1 MEICCESYLNSN
13 PISEKLE
20 AVNWLFPDN
29 ADFEDEDDD
38 CNCGRGAGSE
48 DEFLDQKIWP
58 IVSEYELTKNVKIKQ
73 MHAKYQRQFPILH
86 GIVILTGMWSV
97 IYSILE
103 WDESLNNLKASS
115 RPFDFLNLIPFNA
128 LLVVYLILMVIGV
141 RNENNRMLVTFHISN
156 LCQAIFMGWW
166 TFRYCDNYY
175 ESVQECINFDIFF
188 QTNLVI

>member
-1 MEICCESYLNSN
+1 
-13 PISEKLE
+13 
-20 AVNWLFPDN
+20 
-29 ADFEDEDDD
+29 
-38 CNCGRGAGSE
+38 
-48 DEFLDQKIWP
+48 
-58 IVSEYELTKNVKIKQ
+58 

-188 QTNLVI
+188 QTNLVIVIITLIFMGLASYNTLICQLNFGNNLGFYIKYEPTPDEFQYKNNDPDFFITKNAHNYSYNNNIV

>member
-1 MEICCESYLNSN
+1 
-13 PISEKLE
+13 
-20 AVNWLFPDN
+20 
-29 ADFEDEDDD
+29 
-38 CNCGRGAGSE
+38 
-48 DEFLDQKIWP
+48 
-58 IVSEYELTKNVKIKQ
+58 

-86 GIVILTGMWSV
+86 GIIILTGMWSV

-188 QTNLVI
+188 QTNLVIGK